1 MTARHPKDTAEAAKT
16 AGAAGQ
22 ETAARL
28 GILRLDTRFPR
39 LPGDIG
45 AAETWPFPVAYR
57 VVGGATSK
65 RVVTERAEGLL
76 DDFIA
81 AARELVSAGAD
92 GISTTCGFLSLFQ
105 KDLAEACDV
114 PVATSSLMQAPMIQC
129 LLPPGRRVGIVTVSA
144 AALTADHLA
153 AAGVDPATPVVGT
166 EGGSELTRVL
176 LEDEPTLDEAAAE
189 ADMLAAG
196 DALVSRNDD
205 IGAVLLECTNMGPYS
220 RALSD
225 HLGLPVFDV
234 VGFLTWFHAGL
245 RPRDWRAG

>member
-1 MTARHPKDTAEAAKT
+1 MTARQPIDAAKP
-16 AGAAGQ
+16 AGAV
-22 ETAARL
+22 ARL
-28 GILRLDTRFPR
+28 GILRLKTRFPR

-45 AAETWPFPVAYR
+45 AEATWPFPVAYR
-57 VVGGATSK
+57 VVDGATSK

-81 AARELVSAGAD
+81 AARELVAAGAD

-105 KDLAEACDV
+105 KDIAAACDV
-114 PVATSSLMQAPMIQC
+114 PVATSSLMQAPMIQR
-129 LLPPGRRVGIVTVSA
+129 LLPPGRRVGIITVSA

-153 AAGVDPATPVVGT
+153 AAGVDPETPVVGT
-166 EGGSELTRVL
+166 EGGQELTRVL
-176 LEDEPTLDEAAAE
+176 LEDEPTLDAAAAE

-220 RALSD
+220 RALGD

-234 VGFLTWFHAGL
+234 VSFLTWFHAGL